1 MKNQMIKYN
10 NNLIT
15 KIKQIFYKFT
25 QKIFGKNK
33 ENIKQ
38 EKIATEGISNIE
50 KKDKINFI
58 EEIQVDTKEV
68 NRVVEKRDFLKQ
80 IDGNVELLE
89 KLSTDRLLKLEKYY
103 DDIILK
109 NELKLKKLQTEA

>member
-10 NNLIT
+10 DNFIT
-15 KIKQIFYKFT
+15 KIKQIFYSFT

-33 ENIKQ
+33 KNIMQEN
-38 EKIATEGISNIE
+38 IATEGISNIE

-58 EEIQVDTKEV
+58 EEIQVDTKKV
-68 NRVVEKRDFLKQ
+68 NRVVEKSDFLKQ

-103 DDIILK
+103 GDIILK
-109 NELKLKKLQTEA
+109 NELKLKKLQTED

>member
-10 NNLIT
+10 DNLIT
-15 KIKQIFYKFT
+15 KIKQIFYRFT
-25 QKIFGKNK
+25 KKIFGKNK
-33 ENIKQ
+33 KNIMQEN
-38 EKIATEGISNIE
+38 IATEGISNIE
-50 KKDKINFI
+50 KKDKNNFI
-58 EEIQVDTKEV
+58 AEIQVDTNEV

-103 DDIILK
+103 DDIISK

>member
-25 QKIFGKNK
+25 QKMFGRNF
-33 ENIKQ
+33 ENIEQ
-38 EKIATEGISNIE
+38 EKLSTEAISNIE
-50 KKDKINFI
+50 IKDKSNFI
-58 EEIQVDTKEV
+58 EEIKVNTKEV
-68 NRVVEKRDFLKQ
+68 NKVVEKRDFLKQ

-109 NELKLKKLQTEA
+109 NELKLKKLQGEA